1 MEKNDEII
9 IFTNRHSFLECKDMS
24 FKCFHKDYDFVYVF
38 EFFNL
43 ISKLDYDIIN
53 SHKPY
58 VTIIFDVDQYSYDL
72 DVANP
77 IRERIDEKF
86 KYVNKPGGVLH
97 DKFLELDENVENWL
111 DIIAKIQRVYKIYN
125 GKVNIIFNSCL
136 DSERYKIV
144 EKIDKYGITDWQYIK
159 EPCFTKEYVMAV
171 KKFERSLLGVK
182 NSNLVMLSY
191 LINKNKKV

>member
-1 MEKNDEII
+1 MEKNNEVI
-9 IFTNRHSFLECKDMS
+9 IFTNKHSFLECKDMS
-24 FKCFHKDYDFVYVF
+24 FTCFHKDYDFIYVF

-43 ISKLDYDIIN
+43 ISKLNYDIID

-72 DVANP
+72 DMVKT
-77 IRERIDEKF
+77 IQEHIDEKF

-97 DKFLELDENVENWL
+97 DKYLDLDDNVENWL
-111 DIIAKIQRVYKIYN
+111 DIIAKIQRVYRDCN
-125 GKVNIIFNSCL
+125 GKVNVILNSCL
-136 DSERYKIV
+136 DSERYKIF
-144 EKIDKYGITDWQYIK
+144 EKIEKYGITDWQYIK
-159 EPCFTKEYVMAV
+159 EPCFTKEYVIAV
-171 KKFERSLLGVK
+171 KKFERTQLGVK